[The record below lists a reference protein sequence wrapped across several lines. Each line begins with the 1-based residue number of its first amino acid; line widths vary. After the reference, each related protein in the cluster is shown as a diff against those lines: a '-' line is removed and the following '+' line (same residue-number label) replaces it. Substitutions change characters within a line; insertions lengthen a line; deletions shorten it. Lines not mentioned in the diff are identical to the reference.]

1 MRRSRL
7 RSKHPEPPALDAEGF
22 AEVVDMIKSSRG
34 RALAAVNTELVDL
47 YWRVGAYIARKIET
61 ADWGEGVVE
70 QLARYIQ
77 RQQPG
82 LKGFTRANLFRMRQF
97 YETYRHDQK
106 VAPLVRQLPWSHNL
120 IILGE
125 SKRPEEREFYVRL
138 AIREQWSKRELER
151 QLQTAAFERTILGP
165 PKVSPAVRQNHPDA
179 ATIFKDSYVVE
190 FLDLPRDHS
199 EGDLHRGLVSR
210 LKNFLIELG
219 RDFCF
224 VGSEYQL
231 QVGKR
236 DFSLDLLFFHRGLCC
251 LCAIELKVGPFE
263 PEHLGKLEFYLEALD
278 RNVRKAHEGPSIGI
292 LLCASKDNEVVE
304 YALSRSLSPTL
315 IAQYQT
321 HLPEKRLLRAK
332 LHEFYEMTESS
343 ALADSHGR
351 ASKRKAARPARIKGR
366 RSGRQT
372 RKLHKRRHQL

>member
-22 AEVVDMIKSSRG
+22 AEVVEMIKTSRG

-61 ADWGEGVVE
+61 AAWGEGVVE

-82 LKGFTRANLFRMRQF
+82 MKGFTRANLFRMRQF

-138 AIREQWSKRELER
+138 AIREQWSKRQLER

-190 FLDLPRDHS
+190 FLDLP
-199 EGDLHRGLVSR
+199 
-210 LKNFLIELG
+210 
-219 RDFCF
+219 
-224 VGSEYQL
+224 
-231 QVGKR
+231 
-236 DFSLDLLFFHRGLCC
+236 
-251 LCAIELKVGPFE
+251 A
-263 PEHLGKLEFYLEALD
+263 
-278 RNVRKAHEGPSIGI
+278 
-292 LLCASKDNEVVE
+292 
-304 YALSRSLSPTL
+304 
-315 IAQYQT
+315 
-321 HLPEKRLLRAK
+321 
-332 LHEFYEMTESS
+332 
-343 ALADSHGR
+343 
-351 ASKRKAARPARIKGR
+351 
-366 RSGRQT
+366 
-372 RKLHKRRHQL
+372 